1 MIVWYLPV
9 LIPCRYPEGRYTGE
23 REEREKVG
31 MKEAG
36 LNPHRVD
43 IFSPN
48 YHIRW
53 KKKPVEPF
61 SIFKANKWIVNTM
74 TIETFR

>member
-36 LNPHRVD
+36 LNPHRVETYSVQ
-43 IFSPN
+43 ITI
-48 YHIRW
+48 Y
-53 KKKPVEPF
+53 VEKR
-61 SIFKANKWIVNTM
+61 S
-74 TIETFR
+74 R